1 MKLVM
6 VGPYP
11 EPGRQVS
18 GGVER
23 VIDTLLPELVD
34 EVDVT
39 LIVPGASRDA
49 ETDHHGVKTI
59 YLQRG
64 GGPGALAYWTLDARR
79 LAGVVAAMNPDLVH
93 LQGVGGVGRLISAPR
108 ILTIHGIVHR
118 DLVTSTRGQ
127 RWNWA
132 ARHGMAHVLR
142 AVEARARR
150 QIGSVIV
157 INPYVREALPDVV
170 RLRQFPIP
178 NPIDPAFC
186 EALPAGSE
194 PRSRRMISV
203 GRIGPVKNTIQ
214 AVAIAAQVLER
225 DESASYAA
233 FGPWDSAD
241 YLDRCK
247 AMAQGDHVR
256 PRIEFAGGVSS
267 QRLRQELDRS
277 SILLMTSK
285 QENAPVAIAEAQ
297 ARGVPV
303 VAPKAFGIKHMIV
316 PGRNGFFL
324 PDAHIGM
331 QASVLRR
338 ALDHD
343 WDRAAI
349 AADAQAIYHPR
360 RIAALTL
367 DAYRHVLGVA
377 EEHAVNSPNRHVFGL
392 AR

>member
-18 GGVER
+18 GGVAR
-23 VIDTLLPELVD
+23 VIDTLLPELAG

-64 GGPGALAYWTLDARR
+64 GGPGSLAYWTADARR
-79 LAGVVAAMNPDLVH
+79 LARAVAAMKPDIVH
-93 LQGVGGVGRLISAPR
+93 LQGIGGVGRLISAPR
-108 ILTIHGIVHR
+108 ILTIHGIIHR
-118 DLVTSTRGQ
+118 DFVTSTRGPAWS
-127 RWNWA
+127 RA
-132 ARHGMAHVLR
+132 PRHAMAQVLWT
-142 AVEARARR
+142 VEARAR
-150 QIGSVIV
+150 QQVGNIIL
-157 INPYVREALPDVV
+157 INPYVAEALPDVAK
-170 RLRQFPIP
+170 LRQFPIP
-178 NPIDPAFC
+178 NPVDPAFC
-186 EALPAGSE
+186 GALPSGSKTR
-194 PRSRRMISV
+194 PRRIASV
-203 GRIGPVKNTIQ
+203 GRIGPRKNTIQ
-214 AVAIAAQVLER
+214 AVAIAALILKG
-225 DESASYAA
+225 DEIASYAA
-233 FGPWDSAD
+233 FGPWDNAE
-241 YLDRCK
+241 YLKKCQAVAR
-247 AMAQGDHVR
+247 DHGLG
-256 PRIEFAGGVSS
+256 PRIEFPGSISS
-267 QRLRQELDRS
+267 EKLRSELDRS

-285 QENAPVAIAEAQ
+285 QETAPVAIAEAH
-297 ARGVPV
+297 ARGVAV
-303 VAPKAFGIKHMIV
+303 VAPEAFGIKHMIT

-331 QASVLRR
+331 QANVLRR

-367 DAYRHVLGVA
+367 DAYRHVLGIA
-377 EEHAVNSPNRHVFGL
+377 EEHALNSPNRHVFGL

>member
-11 EPGRQVS
+11 EPGREVS
-18 GGVER
+18 GGVAR
-23 VIDTLLPELVD
+23 VIDTLLPELAG
-34 EVDVT
+34 EVDLT

-49 ETDHHGVKTI
+49 ETHHHGVRTI

-64 GGPGALAYWTLDARR
+64 GGPGALAYWTADARR
-79 LAGVVAAMNPDLVH
+79 LARVVAAMAPDLVH

-127 RWNWA
+127 RWNWV
-132 ARHGMAHVLR
+132 ARHGMAQILR
-142 AVEARARR
+142 TVEARARR
-150 QIGSVIV
+150 QVGNVIV
-157 INPYVREALPDVV
+157 INSYVMEALPDVI

-178 NPIDPAFC
+178 NPIDPVFC
-186 EALPAGSE
+186 GTPPAGSK
-194 PRSRRMISV
+194 PRPRRIISV

-214 AVAIAAQVLER
+214 AATIAAQVLER
-225 DESASYAA
+225 DETAAYAA
-233 FGPWDSAD
+233 FGPWDDAE
-241 YLDRCK
+241 YLNRCT
-247 AMAQGDHVR
+247 AIGQGDRVR
-256 PRIEFAGGVSS
+256 PRIEFPGGVSS
-267 QRLRQELDRS
+267 ERLRRELDRS

-285 QENAPVAIAEAQ
+285 QENAPVAIAEAH
-297 ARGVPV
+297 ARGVAV
-303 VAPKAFGIKHMIV
+303 VAPQAFGIKHMVI

-324 PDAHIGM
+324 PDTDIGM

-349 AADAQAIYHPR
+349 SADAQSIYSPR

-367 DAYRHVLGVA
+367 DAYRNVLGLTN
-377 EEHAVNSPNRHVFGL
+377 EHAVNTPNRHALGL